1 MRGCVLGNTTDC
13 PIYLESLMSGAAADI
28 LRKRKE
34 TKHSE
39 NNTLIS
45 IEGDNSSGLLVYLY
59 SLCMLESE
67 LWNLG
72 IKHGSQSITHYTYG
86 LIYFIF
92 DSLWC

>member
-34 TKHSE
+34 TKYSE
-39 NNTLIS
+39 NNTFIS
-45 IEGDNSSGLLVYLY
+45 IEGDNSSLFNSLAF

-67 LWNLG
+67 LLNLR
-72 IKHGSQSITHYTYG
+72 IKNGSQSIMHTYG
-86 LIYFIF
+86 LI
-92 DSLWC
+92 

>member
-34 TKHSE
+34 TKYSE

-45 IEGDNSSGLLVYLY
+45 IEGDNSSGLLVKASIFFMYAGVRT
-59 SLCMLESE
+59 LESWDQAWISINYA
-67 LWNLG
+67 LYIRINL
-72 IKHGSQSITHYTYG
+72 
-86 LIYFIF
+86 F
-92 DSLWC
+92 SL

>member
-34 TKHSE
+34 TKYSE

-45 IEGDNSSGLLVYLY
+45 IEGDNSSGLLV
-59 SLCMLESE
+59 
-67 LWNLG
+67 
-72 IKHGSQSITHYTYG
+72 
-86 LIYFIF
+86 
-92 DSLWC
+92 